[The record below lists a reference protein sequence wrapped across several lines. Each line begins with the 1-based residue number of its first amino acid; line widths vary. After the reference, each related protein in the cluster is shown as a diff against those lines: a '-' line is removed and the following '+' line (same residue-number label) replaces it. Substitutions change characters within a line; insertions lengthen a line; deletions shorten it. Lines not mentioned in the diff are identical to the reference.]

1 VTLAVMFLSV
11 GSSPSQIITIITK
24 QVLSCASNGHI
35 DINGDERSLTLKES
49 VAANSTQNERFDWAL
64 L

>member
-1 VTLAVMFLSV
+1 MFLSV
-11 GSSPSQIITIITK
+11 EASPSQIIITITR

-35 DINGDERSLTLKES
+35 DINEDERSLTLKGS
-49 VAANSTQNERFDWAL
+49 VAASSKQNERFDWAL